1 MNCEELKKQL
11 AALQHQYK
19 ELEAQ
24 YSSMGSYMGTI
35 ADRPSD
41 DARFD
46 RLSDDLNEISDD
58 QDKVRAEIV
67 KIESAMRELGCI

>member
-11 AALQHQYK
+11 AALQDQYK
-19 ELEAQ
+19 ELEARYQ
-24 YSSMGSYMGTI
+24 GKGLIMAHI
-35 ADRPSD
+35 ADRPSE
-41 DARFD
+41 DARYD
-46 RLSDDLNEISDD
+46 RLCDEQDEISDD

>member
-11 AALQHQYK
+11 AVLQDQYD
-19 ELEAQ
+19 ELEANYQ
-24 YSSMGSYMGTI
+24 DLGSRMGTI

-41 DARFD
+41 DARYD
-46 RLSDDLNEISDD
+46 RLCDEQDEISDD